1 MVDINQR
8 SFLKMRS
15 ENPLPGLLLSVEQRD
30 ALLELEPPDIGQHR
44 PLRALRLKTRM
55 PLGFV

>member
-1 MVDINQR
+1 M